1 MKVEKAFLNLGA
13 KKTEFQRNFQRSAPE
28 AWAAAADG
36 SGSGIPKVLNIWTLA
51 PFFRTYLETL
61 GLQKQNV
68 VFSDETSE
76 EMWLEG
82 GKYGSI
88 DPCYPSKV
96 AQAHIHNLLF
106 HHHQQE
112 EGGRS

>member
-1 MKVEKAFLNLGA
+1 MRV
-13 KKTEFQRNFQRSAPE
+13 
-28 AWAAAADG
+28 
-36 SGSGIPKVLNIWTLA
+36 GIPKVLNNWTLA
-51 PFFRTYLETL
+51 PFFRAYWRRWAC
-61 GLQKQNV
+61 QKQNI

-76 EMWLEG
+76 EMWQKG

-106 HHHQQE
+106 DHHQQE
-112 EGGRS
+112 EGGKKLKYLFFPCITHVVPGLNKLMDTASCPSWRARPRS